1 MEQKR
6 YCFEWV
12 GEVDLSVYV
21 DLGVNLG
28 NVFIFSHF
36 ESAVLLQ
43 ERYLEGSISRSL
55 FVDTSSAAGRIM
67 NPFQ

>member
-21 DLGVNLG
+21 GLGVNLG

-55 FVDTSSAAGRIM
+55 FVDTRSAAGRIM